1 MVSNKERE
9 LLQMK
14 NFIFT
19 IVLSI
24 LATMWL
30 IGVLNIVNYFCNWIL
45 SNNIRIIIV
54 VSLALISIYTFLV
67 KEISK

>member
-1 MVSNKERE
+1 
-9 LLQMK
+9 MK
-14 NFIFT
+14 KFIFT
-19 IVLSI
+19 IVSSI

-54 VSLALISIYTFLV
+54 VSLTLISIYTFLV

>member
-1 MVSNKERE
+1 
-9 LLQMK
+9 MK

-30 IGVLNIVNYFCNWIL
+30 IGVLNIINYFCNWIL

-54 VSLALISIYTFLV
+54 VGLALISIYIFLV
-67 KEISK
+67 KETSK

>member
-1 MVSNKERE
+1 
-9 LLQMK
+9 MK
-14 NFIFT
+14 NFILT
-19 IVLSI
+19 VILSI
-24 LATMWL
+24 FATMWL

-54 VSLALISIYTFLV
+54 VGLALISIYTFLV

>member
-1 MVSNKERE
+1 
-9 LLQMK
+9 MK

-19 IVLSI
+19 IVSSI

-30 IGVLNIVNYFCNWIL
+30 IGVLNIINYFCNWIL

-54 VSLALISIYTFLV
+54 VSLVLISIYTFLV

>member
-1 MVSNKERE
+1 
-9 LLQMK
+9 MK
-14 NFIFT
+14 NFIVT
-19 IVLSI
+19 IILSI

-30 IGVLNIVNYFCNWIL
+30 IGVMNIINLVCNWIL
-45 SNNIRIIIV
+45 ASNIRIIIV

>member
-1 MVSNKERE
+1 
-9 LLQMK
+9 MK

-19 IVLSI
+19 IVLSVF
-24 LATMWL
+24 ATMWL
-30 IGVLNIVNYFCNWIL
+30 IGVLNIINYFCNWIL

-54 VSLALISIYTFLV
+54 VGLALISIYTFLV

>member
-1 MVSNKERE
+1 
-9 LLQMK
+9 MK
-14 NFIFT
+14 NFILT
-19 IVLSI
+19 VILSI

-54 VSLALISIYTFLV
+54 VSLALISIYIFLV
-67 KEISK
+67 KETSK

>member
-1 MVSNKERE
+1 
-9 LLQMK
+9 MK

-19 IVLSI
+19 IVLSVF
-24 LATMWL
+24 ATMWL
-30 IGVLNIVNYFCNWIL
+30 IGVLNIINYFCNWIL

>member
-1 MVSNKERE
+1 
-9 LLQMK
+9 MK
-14 NFIFT
+14 KFIFT
-19 IVLSI
+19 IVSSI

>member
-1 MVSNKERE
+1 
-9 LLQMK
+9 MK

-19 IVLSI
+19 IVSSI

-30 IGVLNIVNYFCNWIL
+30 IGVLNIINYFCNWIL
-45 SNNIRIIIV
+45 SNNIRIIVV

>member
-1 MVSNKERE
+1 
-9 LLQMK
+9 MK

-19 IVLSI
+19 IVSSI

-45 SNNIRIIIV
+45 SDNIRIIVV

>member
-1 MVSNKERE
+1 
-9 LLQMK
+9 MK

-19 IVLSI
+19 IVSSI

-30 IGVLNIVNYFCNWIL
+30 IGVLNIINYFCNWIL
-45 SNNIRIIIV
+45 SNNIRIIVV
-54 VSLALISIYTFLV
+54 VSLALVSIYTFLV

>member
-1 MVSNKERE
+1 
-9 LLQMK
+9 MK

-19 IVLSI
+19 IVSSI

-30 IGVLNIVNYFCNWIL
+30 IGVLNIINYFCNWIL

>member
-1 MVSNKERE
+1 
-9 LLQMK
+9 MK

-19 IVLSI
+19 IVSSI

-30 IGVLNIVNYFCNWIL
+30 IGVLNIINYFCNWIL

-54 VSLALISIYTFLV
+54 VSLALVSIYTFLV

>member
-1 MVSNKERE
+1 
-9 LLQMK
+9 MK

-19 IVLSI
+19 IVLSVF
-24 LATMWL
+24 ATMWL

-54 VSLALISIYTFLV
+54 VGLALISIYTFLV

>member
-1 MVSNKERE
+1 
-9 LLQMK
+9 MK

>member
-1 MVSNKERE
+1 
-9 LLQMK
+9 MK
-14 NFIFT
+14 KFIFT

-30 IGVLNIVNYFCNWIL
+30 IGVLNIINYFCNWIL
-45 SNNIRIIIV
+45 SNNIRIIVV

>member
-1 MVSNKERE
+1 
-9 LLQMK
+9 MK

-19 IVLSI
+19 IVSSI

>member
-1 MVSNKERE
+1 
-9 LLQMK
+9 MK

-24 LATMWL
+24 LATMWSL
-30 IGVLNIVNYFCNWIL
+30 GVLNIVNYFCNWIL
-45 SNNIRIIIV
+45 SSNIRIIIV

>member
-1 MVSNKERE
+1 
-9 LLQMK
+9 MK

-19 IVLSI
+19 IVSSI

-30 IGVLNIVNYFCNWIL
+30 IGVLNIIHYFCNWIF

-54 VSLALISIYTFLV
+54 ASLALVSIYTFLV

>member
-1 MVSNKERE
+1 
-9 LLQMK
+9 MK

-30 IGVLNIVNYFCNWIL
+30 IGVLNIINYFCNWIL
-45 SNNIRIIIV
+45 SSNIRIIIV
-54 VSLALISIYTFLV
+54 VSLALISIYIFLV

>member
-1 MVSNKERE
+1 
-9 LLQMK
+9 MK

-19 IVLSI
+19 IVSSI

-30 IGVLNIVNYFCNWIL
+30 IGVLNIINYFCNWIL
-45 SNNIRIIIV
+45 SNNIRIIVV
-54 VSLALISIYTFLV
+54 VSLAVVSIYTFLV

>member
-1 MVSNKERE
+1 
-9 LLQMK
+9 MK

-67 KEISK
+67 KETSK

>member
-1 MVSNKERE
+1 
-9 LLQMK
+9 MK

-19 IVLSI
+19 IVLSVF
-24 LATMWL
+24 ATMWL

-54 VSLALISIYTFLV
+54 VSLALVSIYTFLV

>member
-1 MVSNKERE
+1 
-9 LLQMK
+9 MK

-19 IVLSI
+19 IVSSI

-54 VSLALISIYTFLV
+54 VSLALVSIYTFLV